1 MVMSMSALIQGDVS
15 DLASQFE
22 GVRDSLAP
30 LPSTNKNPKTPLQE
44 VDPMTFFGN
53 PSTNDVSMKD
63 SSATSS
69 PDPETD
75 QICTDLQAKF
85 KLDPT
90 HLDIV
95 VAASHCAPEAR
106 HASLVF
112 VMAAFYQLDFIVAAP
127 PTNHLYDN
135 RFKDFVRC
143 HACMIL
149 LNPTLQAYSDNPHQ
163 NGALPRTLSYL
174 TLDAV
179 EQQPIEWKEDH
190 LAPGQLRDDP
200 VALESYREVIGELLK
215 HQRSNLQTLLSAN
228 ILSTQRINIKG
239 AVPNRHEMLTSVS
252 FLFPEIY
259 PFPRTNSLLHSTNPQ
274 IYQDLPPKGD
284 KMTAAEIRAQVD
296 NNWAMRIRMTYARL
310 VMVHYYVHKSKKL
323 HNGLKSTN
331 DSAYYGPRQL
341 NFKNSKFSLSLFHSF
356 ETLTNSSLA
365 PPQVTHNLFLIRTMS
380 SSPTSRS
387 LAISQRTTSP
397 FQASRTFV
405 RLWLAMKWRT
415 IESSPAH

>member
-15 DLASQFE
+15 DLASQS
-22 GVRDSLAP
+22 RSDDL
-30 LPSTNKNPKTPLQE
+30 
-44 VDPMTFFGN
+44 FGN

-215 HQRSNLQTLLSAN
+215 HQRSNLQTLD
-228 ILSTQRINIKG
+228 QHQG
-239 AVPNRHEMLTSVS
+239 AVPNRHEMLTS
-252 FLFPEIY
+252 
-259 PFPRTNSLLHSTNPQ
+259 

-310 VMVHYYVHKSKKL
+310 VMVHYYVHKSKKTSQWL
-323 HNGLKSTN
+323 EIDERLGILRAASIEFQKHHAQLVLDKDNELFSHLK
-331 DSAYYGPRQL
+331 
-341 NFKNSKFSLSLFHSF
+341 KFSDIPKDDFTVPSL
-356 ETLTNSSLA
+356 ED
-365 PPQVTHNLFLIRTMS
+365 VR
-380 SSPTSRS
+380 
-387 LAISQRTTSP
+387 
-397 FQASRTFV
+397 ASM
-405 RLWLAMKWRT
+405 ACDEM
-415 IESSPAH
+415 ADN

>member
-239 AVPNRHEMLTSVS
+239 AVPNRHEMLTS
-252 FLFPEIY
+252 
-259 PFPRTNSLLHSTNPQ
+259 

-310 VMVHYYVHKSKKL
+310 VMVHYYVHKSKKTSQWL
-323 HNGLKSTN
+323 EIDERLGILRAASIEFQKHHAQLVLDKDNELFSHLK
-331 DSAYYGPRQL
+331 
-341 NFKNSKFSLSLFHSF
+341 KFSDIPKDDFTVPSL
-356 ETLTNSSLA
+356 ED
-365 PPQVTHNLFLIRTMS
+365 VR
-380 SSPTSRS
+380 
-387 LAISQRTTSP
+387 
-397 FQASRTFV
+397 ASM
-405 RLWLAMKWRT
+405 ACDEM
-415 IESSPAH
+415 ADN

>member
-135 RFKDFVRC
+135 RFKLMQNSYQDFVRC

-239 AVPNRHEMLTSVS
+239 AVPNRHEMLTS
-252 FLFPEIY
+252 
-259 PFPRTNSLLHSTNPQ
+259 

-310 VMVHYYVHKSKKL
+310 VMVHYYVHKSKKTSQWL
-323 HNGLKSTN
+323 EIDERLGILRAASIEFQKHHAQLVLDKDNELFSHLK
-331 DSAYYGPRQL
+331 
-341 NFKNSKFSLSLFHSF
+341 KFSDIPKDDFTVPSL
-356 ETLTNSSLA
+356 ED
-365 PPQVTHNLFLIRTMS
+365 VR
-380 SSPTSRS
+380 
-387 LAISQRTTSP
+387 
-397 FQASRTFV
+397 ASM
-405 RLWLAMKWRT
+405 ACDEM
-415 IESSPAH
+415 ADN